1 MSTNAN
7 AEVTTDQLLADLK
20 TVMNDAEALLRATST
35 QTGEKIQEV
44 RARAE
49 ESLRQAK
56 QRLSSIE
63 DEALRRAREVAD
75 ATDEYV
81 RENPWQSVGIAA
93 GVGLLVGLLLA
104 GARVRCRAEARPTAQ
119 HMAALPQEQ
128 PQSTTGLFQ
137 SLSNFA
143 GSLIAIAHTRLQ
155 LLTTELQE
163 EVRQVGAILLW
174 AFIAAFTALLASVPR
189 LRSPSSSCSG
199 IPIAL
204 PLRWR

>member
-1 MSTNAN
+1 MSTATPN
-7 AEVTTDQLLADLK
+7 EVTTDQLLTDLK
-20 TVMNDAEALLRATST
+20 TVMSDAEALLRATSA

-56 QRLSSIE
+56 ARLSSIE

-104 GARVRCRAEARPTAQ
+104 RR
-119 HMAALPQEQ
+119 
-128 PQSTTGLFQ
+128 
-137 SLSNFA
+137 
-143 GSLIAIAHTRLQ
+143 
-155 LLTTELQE
+155 
-163 EVRQVGAILLW
+163 
-174 AFIAAFTALLASVPR
+174 
-189 LRSPSSSCSG
+189 
-199 IPIAL
+199 
-204 PLRWR
+204 

>member
-1 MSTNAN
+1 MSTNANAN

-56 QRLSSIE
+56 QRLSTIE

-81 RENPWQSVGIAA
+81 RDNPWQSVGIAA
-93 GVGLLVGLLLA
+93 GVGLLVGLLL
-104 GARVRCRAEARPTAQ
+104 
-119 HMAALPQEQ
+119 
-128 PQSTTGLFQ
+128 
-137 SLSNFA
+137 
-143 GSLIAIAHTRLQ
+143 TR
-155 LLTTELQE
+155 
-163 EVRQVGAILLW
+163 R
-174 AFIAAFTALLASVPR
+174 
-189 LRSPSSSCSG
+189 
-199 IPIAL
+199 
-204 PLRWR
+204 